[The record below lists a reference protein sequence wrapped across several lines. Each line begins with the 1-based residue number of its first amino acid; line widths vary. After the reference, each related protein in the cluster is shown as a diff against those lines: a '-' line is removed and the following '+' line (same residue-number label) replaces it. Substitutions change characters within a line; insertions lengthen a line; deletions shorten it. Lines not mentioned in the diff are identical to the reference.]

1 MDGRFSRGPARVSLS
16 GERNGE
22 IRQAL
27 GDVPAAKV
35 EMRVLIIGSAHPWRM
50 ERAVER
56 ALRRAG
62 HTTLLLDDRRLKR
75 RIGRGLTQRW
85 ITRRAASFGADFVF
99 LSKCLALDLETVSG
113 IIRGRDN
120 AMWYHDPQW
129 HRDLDRPDIG
139 HIVSVGRLAKT
150 FFITGFADEWRAHGL
165 PAMLL
170 PAAGD
175 SSIAPEPFN
184 PRFAADVTFIGT
196 GYDPERA
203 NFLLQVAR
211 HHHVRVW
218 GLGWE
223 KWAHE
228 LNWGGRPVEG
238 DEFEAVC
245 SSSKIT
251 LGVNPARA
259 AGASTY
265 TSDRTWMVLLAG
277 AFLLTPGTPGMKLM
291 LRGGEHCAWYDDI
304 GSCLSQIS
312 YYLGRESE
320 RKRIQAEGEKF
331 ARMFHTYDQRI
342 HNLLEHREFVNP
354 VSE

>member
-1 MDGRFSRGPARVSLS
+1 MSLGS
-16 GERNGE
+16 ERDGE
-22 IRQAL
+22 IRSAL
-27 GDVPAAKV
+27 GDDTPAKV
-35 EMRVLIIGSAHPWRM
+35 VVRVLIVGSAHPWRM

-75 RIGRGLTQRW
+75 RMGKALTQLW
-85 ITRRAASFGADFVF
+85 VEKRAAGFKADFVF
-99 LSKCLALDLETVSG
+99 LSKCLALNLGTVSRL
-113 IIRGRDN
+113 IEGRDN

-129 HRDLDRPDIG
+129 HRDLHRPDIA
-139 HIVSVGRLAKT
+139 HIAAVGRLAKT
-150 FFITGFADEWRAHGL
+150 FFITGFANEWRAHGL
-165 PAMLL
+165 RAMLL

-175 SSIAPEPFN
+175 SSIAPEPHN

-203 NFLLQVAR
+203 KFLMEVAKR
-211 HHHVRVW
+211 HQVRVW

-223 KWAHE
+223 RWARE
-228 LNWGGRPVEG
+228 LNWGGRAVEA

-277 AFLLTPGTPGMKLM
+277 AFLLTPGTPGMKRM
-291 LRGGEHCAWYDDI
+291 LRGGEHCAWYEDI
-304 GSCLSQIS
+304 DSCLSQIR
-312 YYLGRESE
+312 YYLDHDVD
-320 RKRIQAEGEKF
+320 RKRIQAAGTQF
-331 ARMFHTYDQRI
+331 ARRFHTYDQRI
-342 HNLLEHREFVNP
+342 DNLLAHREFVNP
-354 VSE
+354 GDE

>member
-1 MDGRFSRGPARVSLS
+1 
-16 GERNGE
+16 
-22 IRQAL
+22 
-27 GDVPAAKV
+27 
-35 EMRVLIIGSAHPWRM
+35 M
-50 ERAVER
+50 ERAIER
-56 ALRRAG
+56 ALQRAG

-75 RIGRGLTQRW
+75 RIGKSLTQLW
-85 ITRRAASFGADFVF
+85 VEKRAARFNADFVF
-99 LSKCLALDLETVSG
+99 LSKCRALDLETVERV
-113 IIRGRDN
+113 IEGRDN

-139 HIVSVGRLAKT
+139 HIAAVGRLSKT

-165 PAMLL
+165 PAKLL

-175 SSIAPEPFN
+175 SAIAPEPYN
-184 PRFAADVTFIGT
+184 PRFASNIAFIGT

-203 NFLLQVAR
+203 RLLLEVAKKFQI
-211 HHHVRVW
+211 RVW

-223 KWAHE
+223 KWARD

-238 DEFEAVC
+238 REFEEVC

-259 AGASTY
+259 VGASSY

-277 AFLLTPGTPGMKLM
+277 AFLLTPGTEGMKRM

-304 GSCLSQIS
+304 DSCIEQIG
-312 YYLGRESE
+312 YYLRNDSE
-320 RKRIQAEGEKF
+320 RKQIQAEGEKF
-331 ARMFHTYDQRI
+331 ARRFHTYDQRI
-342 HNLLEHREFVNP
+342 GNLLEHREFVNP
-354 VSE
+354 IDG

>member
-1 MDGRFSRGPARVSLS
+1 
-16 GERNGE
+16 
-22 IRQAL
+22 
-27 GDVPAAKV
+27 
-35 EMRVLIIGSAHPWRM
+35 MRVLIIGSAHPWRM
-50 ERAVER
+50 ERAIER

-62 HTTLLLDDRRLKR
+62 HTTLLLDDRKLKR
-75 RIGRGLTQRW
+75 TIGRTLTQRW
-85 ITRRAASFGADFVF
+85 VSSRANRFDADFVF
-99 LSKCLALDLETVSG
+99 LSKCRALELETVAR
-113 IIRGRDN
+113 IIEGRDN

-139 HIVSVGRLAKT
+139 HIAAVGRLAKT
-150 FFITGFADEWRAHGL
+150 FFITGFVEEWRAHGL
-165 PAMLL
+165 RAKLL

-175 SSIAPEPFN
+175 SAIAPEPYN
-184 PRFAADVTFIGT
+184 PRFASEVTFIGT

-203 NFLLQVAR
+203 KFLLQVAR
-211 HHHVRVW
+211 EFRLRVW

-223 KWAHE
+223 RWARE

-245 SSSKIT
+245 SSSLIT

-277 AFLLTPGTPGMKLM
+277 AFLLTPGTEGMKRM

-304 GSCLSQIS
+304 ESCIAQIS
-312 YYLGRESE
+312 YYLANAGE
-320 RKRIQAEGEKF
+320 RQRIQSEGEKF
-331 ARMFHTYDQRI
+331 ARMYHTYDQRI
-342 HNLLEHREFVNP
+342 ENLLQHREFVNP
-354 VSE
+354 IAG